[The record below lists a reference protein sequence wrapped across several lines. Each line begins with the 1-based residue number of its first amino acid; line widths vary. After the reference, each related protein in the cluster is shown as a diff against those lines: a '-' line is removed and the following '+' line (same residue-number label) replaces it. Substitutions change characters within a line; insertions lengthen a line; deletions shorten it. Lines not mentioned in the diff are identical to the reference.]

1 MLSLIAKKQYIER
14 CINRELSETDG
25 LEGIFVFGITDNVY
39 SQSLSL
45 LICFGEG
52 EKDRINRVF
61 DFLEFSYGFISK
73 NMLEGTKIL
82 PIATLTE
89 DKIDNVVSLFRIKG
103 YD

>member
-25 LEGIFVFGITDNVY
+25 LEGMYVFRITDKAY
-39 SQSLSL
+39 SQGLSL

-52 EKDRINRVF
+52 EKDRINQVF
-61 DFLEFSYGFISK
+61 DFLEFSYGFIS
-73 NMLEGTKIL
+73 NNISEGTKIL
-82 PIATLTE
+82 PLAILTE
-89 DKIDNVVSLFRIKG
+89 DKIDEVVSLFRLKG